1 MAKLEGI
8 IYNTFYGYVVLRG
21 FAPIGELAEISKKP
35 KSYQRD
41 ADNQHK
47 LDIIKYLSG
56 TKSYFPEITL
66 ACRVSD
72 YEGLIQSIGTDK
84 DISKEESAFVKGL
97 YVLSERLPIGR
108 DRARHAYLEI
118 KKPTYEEKLVRV
130 DGNHRLEPFS
140 SDIEWWHQLVTN
152 RDAIKDETDEVK
164 IKGWLDHEAKAVRSS
179 ISQKIVPFTI
189 VMSNAKDANNFEAK
203 IFHDIN
209 FKALPLREEASLK
222 IVSDL
227 NAFEIDELGVE
238 YPLTLE
244 LIKEVRRGVF
254 SAIPWLTVKNEEE
267 MENDADIENEN
278 VKSYFR
284 TACLRI
290 VQLLLSQKGKINEL
304 LSKTHD
310 KINTINDQIDEQK
323 RTIDGLGKDVEE
335 KKSTIEK
342 LEIDN
347 VNFKDMSQ
355 YKLALQEY
363 ENIKINLNISRNDY
377 EMLVQ
382 EQNHLKYK
390 VTSLTKYVENCD
402 NKNAILSS
410 LTSLTTIYKEFEG
423 ENYGNISYLCALV
436 YYSLLDTEQLNS
448 FVEWSKQNGINK
460 IIEPDD
466 LSKDASQNL
475 IKMFDQIHQAKKNEI
490 FISMQ
495 FGDSQS
501 ELIFEKIVRAIEKF
515 NSLHKNINLSAS
527 PIRIDRNIE
536 SNSYSIPDKIR
547 QAIKDCGLIIADL
560 SSANINVYHEIG
572 YAMGVAE
579 SHNMFPNMIL
589 LYKEDTD
596 FNKERKTDTDK
607 FIGFNLRNLSQLRFK
622 NYEQL
627 VDGLVE
633 RLEKHYGV

>member
-35 KSYQRD
+35 ESYQRD

-47 LDIIKYLSG
+47 VDIIKYLSG
-56 TKSYFPEITL
+56 TTSYFPEITL

-84 DISKEESAFVKGL
+84 DISKEESVYVKGL
-97 YVLSERLPIGR
+97 YVLSERLPMGR

-118 KKPTYEEKLVRV
+118 KKPSDVEKLVRV

-140 SDIEWWHQLVTN
+140 SNIEWWHQLVN
-152 RDAIKDETDEVK
+152 DREAIKDETDEAK
-164 IKGWLDHEAKAVRSS
+164 IKGWLDHQAKIVRSS

-222 IVSDL
+222 IIS
-227 NAFEIDELGVE
+227 ELQTFDDYEKMGEE
-238 YPLTLE
+238 YPLTMD
-244 LIKEVRRGVF
+244 LIKEVKNGMF
-254 SAIPWLTVKNEEE
+254 NSIPWLKAESQA
-267 MENDADIENEN
+267 EN
-278 VKSYFR
+278 SYFR

-290 VQLLLSQKGKINEL
+290 VQLLLSQKRKTDECLNETQDK
-304 LSKTHD
+304 SKELD
-310 KINTINDQIDEQK
+310 SQIDNLKEE
-323 RTIDGLGKDVEE
+323 IGKFEKEFE
-335 KKSTIEK
+335 KKKSAIEK

-347 VNFKDMSQ
+347 SNFKEMSQ
-355 YKLALQEY
+355 YKSALREF
-363 ENIKINLNISRNDY
+363 EDIKLNLNMSKNDY
-377 EMLVQ
+377 EMHIQ
-382 EQNHLKYK
+382 ERYHLKFK
-390 VTSLTKYVENCD
+390 ADSLTRYIDNCD
-402 NKNAILSS
+402 NKNSILSS
-410 LTSLTTIYKEFEG
+410 LTTLTSVYKELG
-423 ENYGNISYLCALV
+423 EQNYGNISYLCALV

-448 FVEWSKQNGINK
+448 FIEWSKQNGINK
-460 IIEPDD
+460 ITEPDD

-501 ELIFEKIVRAIEKF
+501 ELIFEKIVRAIELF
-515 NSLHKNINLSAS
+515 NSKHKDINLRAT
-527 PIRIDRNIE
+527 PIRIDRSVE
-536 SNSYSIPDKIR
+536 SNVFSIPDRIR
-547 QAIKDCGLIIADL
+547 DAIRSCGLIIADL

-572 YAMGVAE
+572 YAMGIAE
-579 SHNMFPNMIL
+579 SHNMIPNIVL
-589 LYKEDTD
+589 LYKENTD
-596 FNKERKTDTDK
+596 HNKENKDVDK
-607 FIGFNLRNLSQLRFK
+607 FVGFNLRNLSQLRFK
-622 NYEQL
+622 EYDQL
-627 VDGLVE
+627 VEGLVK
-633 RLEKHYGV
+633 RLEKHYGI

>member
-35 KSYQRD
+35 ESYQRD

-47 LDIIKYLSG
+47 VDIIKYLSG
-56 TKSYFPEITL
+56 TTSYFPEITL

-84 DISKEESAFVKGL
+84 DISKEESVYVKGL
-97 YVLSERLPIGR
+97 YVLSERLPMGR

-118 KKPTYEEKLVRV
+118 KKPSDVEKLVRV

-140 SDIEWWHQLVTN
+140 SNIEWWHQLVN
-152 RDAIKDETDEVK
+152 DREAIKDETDEAK
-164 IKGWLDHEAKAVRSS
+164 IKGWLDHQAKIVRSS

-222 IVSDL
+222 IIS
-227 NAFEIDELGVE
+227 ELQTFDDYEKMGEE
-238 YPLTLE
+238 YPLTMD
-244 LIKEVRRGVF
+244 LIKEVKNGMF
-254 SAIPWLTVKNEEE
+254 NSIPWLKAESQA
-267 MENDADIENEN
+267 EN
-278 VKSYFR
+278 SYFR

-290 VQLLLSQKGKINEL
+290 VQLLLSQKRKTDECLNETQDK
-304 LSKTHD
+304 SKELD
-310 KINTINDQIDEQK
+310 SQIDNLKEE
-323 RTIDGLGKDVEE
+323 IGKFEKEFE
-335 KKSTIEK
+335 KKKSAIEK

-347 VNFKDMSQ
+347 SNFKEMSQ
-355 YKLALQEY
+355 YKSALREF
-363 ENIKINLNISRNDY
+363 EDIKLNMNMSKNDY
-377 EMLVQ
+377 EMHIQ
-382 EQNHLKYK
+382 ERYHLKFK
-390 VTSLTKYVENCD
+390 ADSLTRYIDNCD
-402 NKNAILSS
+402 NKNSILSS
-410 LTSLTTIYKEFEG
+410 LTTLTSVYKELG
-423 ENYGNISYLCALV
+423 EQNYGNISYLCALV

-448 FVEWSKQNGINK
+448 FIEWSKQNGINK
-460 IIEPDD
+460 ITEPDD

-501 ELIFEKIVRAIEKF
+501 ELIFEKIVRAIELF
-515 NSLHKNINLSAS
+515 NSKHKDINLRAT
-527 PIRIDRNIE
+527 PIRIDRSVE
-536 SNSYSIPDKIR
+536 SNVFSIPDRIR
-547 QAIKDCGLIIADL
+547 DAIRSCGLIIADL

-572 YAMGVAE
+572 YAMGIAE
-579 SHNMFPNMIL
+579 SHNMIPNIVL
-589 LYKEDTD
+589 LYKENTD
-596 FNKERKTDTDK
+596 HNKENKDVDK
-607 FIGFNLRNLSQLRFK
+607 FVGFNLRNLSQLRFK
-622 NYEQL
+622 EYDQL
-627 VDGLVE
+627 VEGLVK
-633 RLEKHYGV
+633 RLEKHYGI

>member
-1 MAKLEGI
+1 MNGE
-8 IYNTFYGYVVLRG
+8 
-21 FAPIGELAEISKKP
+21 APHCLKRRAETKISKKP

-290 VQLLLSQKGKINEL
+290 VQLLLSQK
-304 LSKTHD
+304 
-310 KINTINDQIDEQK
+310 
-323 RTIDGLGKDVEE
+323 
-335 KKSTIEK
+335 
-342 LEIDN
+342 
-347 VNFKDMSQ
+347 
-355 YKLALQEY
+355 
-363 ENIKINLNISRNDY
+363 
-377 EMLVQ
+377 
-382 EQNHLKYK
+382 
-390 VTSLTKYVENCD
+390 
-402 NKNAILSS
+402 
-410 LTSLTTIYKEFEG
+410 
-423 ENYGNISYLCALV
+423 
-436 YYSLLDTEQLNS
+436 
-448 FVEWSKQNGINK
+448 
-460 IIEPDD
+460 
-466 LSKDASQNL
+466 
-475 IKMFDQIHQAKKNEI
+475 
-490 FISMQ
+490 
-495 FGDSQS
+495 
-501 ELIFEKIVRAIEKF
+501 
-515 NSLHKNINLSAS
+515 
-527 PIRIDRNIE
+527 DRNGLPQGE
-536 SNSYSIPDKIR
+536 YHPQNPFCIP
-547 QAIKDCGLIIADL
+547 
-560 SSANINVYHEIG
+560 
-572 YAMGVAE
+572 
-579 SHNMFPNMIL
+579 
-589 LYKEDTD
+589 
-596 FNKERKTDTDK
+596 
-607 FIGFNLRNLSQLRFK
+607 
-622 NYEQL
+622 
-627 VDGLVE
+627 
-633 RLEKHYGV
+633 